1 MAVQRPSIFACS
13 SVRNASLPS
22 PAFGE
27 RSHRSLARLGVPA
40 RGSSAADLTTRYI
53 PSHTPSLE
61 RDIVAEAIQKL
72 ADLDDVAKA
81 ISIAPGM
88 LSAELNTLANELIV
102 GEEEDR

>member
-1 MAVQRPSIFACS
+1 MTMGG
-13 SVRNASLPS
+13 
-22 PAFGE
+22 GE
-27 RSHRSLARLGVPA
+27 H
-40 RGSSAADLTTRYI
+40 
-53 PSHTPSLE
+53 E

-81 ISIAPGM
+81 ISIAARM